1 MQNWFETLN
10 AALDSENLTALWPVG
25 TYMNYG
31 QTIGMAREGKWL
43 SIYRDEQGR
52 YERPVHYATQMAD
65 TAAIQLS

>member
-1 MQNWFETLN
+1 MQNWFDTLN
-10 AALDSENLTALWPVG
+10 DALDSENLTALWPVG

-43 SIYRDEQGR
+43 SIYRDGQGR

-65 TAAIQLS
+65 TAAIQLP